1 MNDLKR
7 KIRSALTTS
16 NDSFLEKSKELL
28 EILGYK
34 SNRTLSLSGRIDDF
48 IKEFPARNQNT
59 KTECEFSKHAESI
72 HFIFQ
77 LTSEEIVMST
87 SSNNNHHRGEFDEGD
102 ESSFLF
108 FAVELKSEAYSRGKY
123 AEFTRE
129 VNKRLMAPTVILF
142 KAGEHLTLAFV
153 HRREHRYDPNRPVLG
168 NVSLLREVAQSP
180 HRAHLDILSELSLP
194 NLLLW
199 MKKTNKSH
207 NFDGLLKA
215 WLNKLD
221 AEELNRRFYEELF
234 NWFERAQTEAKF
246 PEDKNKLLNSQ
257 EHVIRLI
264 TRILFIWF
272 IKEKGLVSEELFNEY
287 EISKLLKNYDRENGD
302 SYYRAMLQNLF
313 FATLN
318 TETENRG
325 FKKQGGKDRTFSRY
339 LYKNEI
345 SDREELKTLFSRTPF
360 INGGLFDCLDSE
372 ESAQNGS
379 YQIDCFSDNENLYK
393 KLSFPNR
400 LFFNEESGL
409 FPLLNRYKFTVEENT
424 PIEQEVALDPELLGK
439 VFENLLAAYNPETH
453 ETARKKTGSYYTPRA
468 IVDYMV
474 DEALVEALL
483 HKCCSKNSNA
493 KSKSW
498 WQDRLRYLLD
508 YADEFNDAK
517 ELFEEDEVRN
527 IVEAISEISILD
539 PAVGSGAF
547 LMGALHKLTLA
558 LRRIDPSNEHWR
570 KLQEK
575 YAQERLKTVFDNENE
590 KLRREKLLGV
600 NETFERYSDS
610 DLGRKLYLIQNNI
623 FGVDIQ
629 PIACQIAKLRF
640 FISLAI
646 EQQPNSDSKE
656 NFGIKPLPNL
666 ETRFI
671 VADTLKNLKVSGY
684 QYNLFRQGIE
694 LLKDRLDE
702 NRRQHFLATT
712 ISQKNACKV
721 EDKQLRCELKKQLN
735 SAGLEEDYTNKIAQ
749 WDPYDQNAKADWFD
763 AEYMF
768 GKLGGFDIVIGNPP
782 YIPLQKDG
790 GKLRKRYE
798 DNSFETFASSG
809 DIYQLFYEKAC
820 CLLNQEKGVLSY
832 ITSNS
837 WLRADYGKHLRS
849 YLVRTHTPLKLLE
862 LGKDIFEN
870 AIVDTNIL
878 VLRDGKSKQICKG
891 VDMDRLRNK
900 EFPPD
905 DKCLHQVFLEEEKPW
920 GILSPVERNIRKKME
935 ELGTPLKE
943 WDISINYGIKTGYN
957 DAFIINNETKEELI
971 RQDPKSAELIKPVL
985 KGKDIQKYKNNWKKT
1000 NRWLIAT
1007 FPALKIDIDLYPA
1020 VKRHLLSFGKERL
1033 EQTGMK
1039 FPKSRK
1045 KTIHAWYEL
1054 QDTCAYHEEFSKNKI
1069 TWKRIGSDLRFAYC
1083 DEAILCID
1091 SVCIATGKSLKTLT
1105 AILNSRIA
1113 RYQLFSYAP
1122 KTGTGDLLISVQ
1134 ALEPFLAPLPTKN
1147 QEEKIEEIFQ
1157 TILQAKF
1164 SNQRAD
1170 ISDMEVQI
1178 DQLTYELYDLTQK
1191 EISFIER
1198 IELA

>member
-1 MNDLKR
+1 MNDVKR
-7 KIRSALTTS
+7 EIRSVLSTS
-16 NDSFLEKSKELL
+16 SDNFLEKSKRLL
-28 EILGYK
+28 EILGYR
-34 SNRTLSLSGRIDDF
+34 SNRTLNLSGSVDDF
-48 IKEFPARNQNT
+48 IREFPAPNQNT
-59 KTECEFSKHAESI
+59 KTEREFRKHVESV

-77 LTSEEIVMST
+77 VASEEIVSI
-87 SSNNNHHRGEFDEGD
+87 NNHQEMKPQFNKGD
-102 ESSFLF
+102 ERSFLF
-108 FAVELKSEAYSRGKY
+108 FAVELERGTYSRGKY

-129 VNKRLMAPTVILF
+129 VNKRLMAPTVVLF
-142 KAGEHLTLAFV
+142 KSGKHLTLAFV
-153 HRREHRYDPNRPVLG
+153 HRRRHKYDPNRPVLG
-168 NVSLLREVAQSP
+168 NVSLLREVDQSP

-194 NLLLW
+194 NLLSW
-199 MKKTNKSH
+199 MKRTNKPH
-207 NFDGLLKA
+207 NFDGLLVS
-215 WLNKLD
+215 WLSKLD
-221 AEELNRRFYEELF
+221 TEELNRRFYKDLF
-234 NWFERAQTEAKF
+234 NWFEWAQAEAKF
-246 PEDKNKLLNSQ
+246 PEEKNKQSNSQ

-272 IKEKGLVSEELFNEY
+272 IKEKGLVSDELFNEH
-287 EISKLLKNYDRENGD
+287 EISTLLKNYSRENGD
-302 SYYRAMLQNLF
+302 SYYRTVLQNLF

-325 FKKQGGKDRTFSRY
+325 FKKQEDEDRKFSRY

-345 SDREELKTLFSRTPF
+345 SDKKELITLFSRTPF

-372 ESAQNGS
+372 KSVQDGG
-379 YQIDCFSDNENLYK
+379 YQIDCFSDNESLYRK
-393 KLSFPNR
+393 ISLPNR
-400 LFFNEESGL
+400 LFFDEELGL
-409 FPLLNRYKFTVEENT
+409 FPLLSRYKFTVEENT

-474 DEALVEALL
+474 DEALVEVLL

-517 ELFEEDEVRN
+517 ELFEEGEAGN
-527 IVEAISEISILD
+527 IVVAISEISVLD

-558 LRRIDPSNEHWR
+558 LRRIDPNNKHWGE
-570 KLQEK
+570 LQKK
-575 YAQERLKTVFDNENE
+575 YAQERLQTVFDNENE
-590 KLRREKLLGV
+590 RQRRKKLLEI

-610 DLGRKLYLIQNNI
+610 DLGRKLHLVQNNI

-646 EQQPNSDSKE
+646 EQQPNNKPKE

-702 NRRQHFLATT
+702 NRRRHFLATT

-721 EDKQLRCELKKQLN
+721 ENKQLRCELKEQLD
-735 SAGLEEDYTNKIAQ
+735 SAGLAEDYTNKIAQ

-768 GKLGGFDIVIGNPP
+768 GKLDGFDIIIGNPP

-790 GKLRKRYE
+790 GTLRKRYE
-798 DNSFETFASSG
+798 DSDFETFAPSG

-820 CLLNQEKGVLSY
+820 YLLKREKGILSY

-837 WLRADYGKHLRS
+837 WLRADYGRHLRS
-849 YLVRTHTPLKLLE
+849 YLSESHTPLKLLE

-905 DKCLHQVFLEEEKPW
+905 SKCLHQVFLEEGKPW
-920 GILSPVERNIRKKME
+920 SILSPIERNIREKME
-935 ELGTPLKE
+935 QLGTPLKE
-943 WDISINYGIKTGYN
+943 WDITINYGIKTGYN
-957 DAFIINNETKEELI
+957 DAFIICNETKEALTRE
-971 RQDPKSAELIKPVL
+971 DSKSAELIKPVL

-1007 FPALKIDIDLYPA
+1007 FPALKIDIDRYPA
-1020 VKRHLLSFGKERL
+1020 VKKHLLSFGKERL
-1033 EQTGMK
+1033 EQIGVR

-1054 QDTCAYHEEFSKNKI
+1054 QDTCAYYEEFSKNKI

-1091 SVCIATGKSLKTLT
+1091 SVCIATGKSLKALT

-1134 ALEPFLAPLPTKN
+1134 ALEPFLVPLLTKN
-1147 QEEKIEEIFQ
+1147 QEEKITEIFQ
-1157 TILQAKF
+1157 AILQVKS
-1164 SNQRAD
+1164 SNKYAD
-1170 ISDMEVQI
+1170 ISDMEVRI
-1178 DQLTYELYDLTQK
+1178 DQLAYELYGLTQE
-1191 EISFIER
+1191 EINFIEK
-1198 IELA
+1198 IKLT